1 MESLL
6 RLRIHHRFHSRLRPP
21 PLLPHHHRLR
31 RRLLLL
37 PRPYHVRGSSLIARA
52 ELPPPEAGTGQSSG
66 EAPLPVSSPPPAS
79 PTPTKPEG
87 KGAGFGGSPA
97 SESKKRKKGR
107 GKEQGSV
114 VRRSPIDRSSLVYS
128 ASKEDQSQQQQQLA
142 VNESAFLLTWLG
154 LGVII
159 LVEGVALA
167 AAGTS
172 LGLRWVNHSQGL
184 PLGVARMARYIEAS
198 VISYSTISIDLLN
211 STVGDGNIPFVDWS
225 IGCGCFEVT
234 IVGVGRCTSVGVRGA
249 VGCCRVGTATD
260 WAS

>member
-107 GKEQGSV
+107 GKEKGSV

-128 ASKEDQSQQQQQLA
+128 ASKEDQSQQQLA

-167 AAGTS
+167 AAGFLPEEWDSFFVKYIYPSFTPTVLLF
-172 LGLRWVNHSQGL
+172 LGGTVVY
-184 PLGVARMARYIEAS
+184 GVFKYLQAEKMKS
-198 VISYSTISIDLLN
+198 
-211 STVGDGNIPFVDWS
+211 
-225 IGCGCFEVT
+225 
-234 IVGVGRCTSVGVRGA
+234 
-249 VGCCRVGTATD
+249 
-260 WAS
+260 